1 MNGWDPI
8 LEKVEVFCDR
18 CQKWYRYQDLETDFV
33 TSPSVGW
40 RKTYH
45 CPQCG
50 KQIGSSHGPDFPYG
64 IYSAYFEEL
73 ILEALARGEDWVR
86 IREEQ

>member
-18 CQKWYRYQDLETDFV
+18 CQEWHRYQDLEKDFI

-50 KQIGSSHGPDFPYG
+50 KQIGSSHGADPAYG
-64 IYSAYFEEL
+64 ITSAHFEERIFEGL
-73 ILEALARGEDWVR
+73 VRREDWVR
-86 IREEQ
+86 IRVEQ